1 MPEYVDWVPF
11 LNVYETPRDVSPV
24 VRTDGS
30 NQTRLS
36 RPSVVSPFLAE
47 PFEIFMATAV
57 TSSLCCASLLPLCSC
72 RSRDQFAVVAACCFS
87 VQFFAFFLPLHRAYR
102 SFKLFMPPFD
112 LILYRQRSSRPCVVV
127 TPSAFLHFFLSRVVR
142 AVVLLVIDA
151 YVHTLYTLLD
161 PFPFCTHSL
170 SHLIPHSICSARFYF
185 LFRVTCGS
193 RFACPILMRG
203 GSYGLA

>member
-1 MPEYVDWVPF
+1 MLRFSPPF
-11 LNVYETPRDVSPV
+11 MLLSIQRS
-24 VRTDGS
+24 VRRRC
-30 NQTRLS
+30 RLLLFC
-36 RPSVVSPFLAE
+36 SV
-47 PFEIFMATAV
+47 
-57 TSSLCCASLLPLCSC
+57 LC
-72 RSRDQFAVVAACCFS
+72 V
-87 VQFFAFFLPLHRAYR
+87 FLPLHRAYR